1 MVVRYTLQIDLA
13 AVGLNSVPLQAKP
26 HAGAAHVHIA
36 LQVCIEIFP
45 EVARVIYLWMAN
57 PKLHR

>member
-13 AVGLNSVPLQAKP
+13 AVGLNVVPLQAKP
-26 HAGAAHVHIA
+26 HACAAHVHIT

-45 EVARVIYLWMAN
+45 EVARVIHL
-57 PKLHR
+57 